1 VMTPGEYARLI
12 SSFAGDKEII
22 LLINE
27 VKVQLMG
34 VEEFSGL
41 VGSIPENVS
50 IGLDNCYLGND
61 ILNYLSL
68 IDFRIAC
75 LSEHIIRNLHLFPER
90 IKIIN
95 GLKLF
100 TDELGIPLLAR
111 NILVEEE
118 FQIIRDLRIPFAT
131 GAYLATL
138 EQSDPQ

>member
-1 VMTPGEYARLI
+1 L
-12 SSFAGDKEII
+12 AGDKDVI
-22 LLINE
+22 LLVNE
-27 VKVQLMG
+27 VRVQLMG
-34 VEEFSGL
+34 VEEFSGFL
-41 VGSIPENVS
+41 RSIPENVS

-118 FQIIRDLRIPFAT
+118 FQILRDLRIPYAT